1 MTIRGKSVIR
11 LADDFIRALETCNV
25 DAVRMIYSSDARL
38 WHNFDGKLQSVEENI
53 KTLRWLH
60 TKLERVKY
68 HIVRRELLSD
78 GYFQEHILRG
88 VLTSG
93 EVFSMPACAIVK
105 ILGNK
110 IVSLDEYLDSNHIKP
125 LLSV

>member
-1 MTIRGKSVIR
+1 
-11 LADDFIRALETCNV
+11 
-25 DAVRMIYSSDARL
+25 
-38 WHNFDGKLQSVEENI
+38 
-53 KTLRWLH
+53 
-60 TKLERVKY
+60 
-68 HIVRRELLSD
+68 LLSD